1 MTQTIIHVPASEG
14 AGAFDPTD
22 IEITDGVDDAFLI
35 KDTGGN
41 EWFKIDTRSGT
52 GSDCINMAYTSG
64 QRVLIGKPASASQ
77 GPYSPFQVINQNL
90 DSQAVRIYGSASYG
104 TTNQFTW
111 GGPGN
116 QPAMIHPYGLLFGN
130 SAATGMSL
138 IHDSS
143 NADMFAMDDNT
154 NATFTLD
161 DGSGAVFKVVDDNA
175 SPKTYFSAT
184 ENGNIQVGDS
194 TGSVNLNADATGV
207 SLRSN
212 NIELRNGSAN
222 PLVTFSTD
230 EVVYNGGGI
239 LTGDS
244 YYGAPTD
251 STATETIAN
260 KEIHINQTFQYET
273 TASAAG
279 TVTVQFFTD
288 RSFYSDGTTPTLR
301 MVTLLNK
308 NATHNVTY
316 IFNVRSGY
324 GTAYAMDSN
333 ATSLTG
339 SGLTLTPGQAAIFRL
354 VTFNKTSTDS
364 DAKHYFTTLGVG

>member
-1 MTQTIIHVPASEG
+1 M
-14 AGAFDPTD
+14 
-22 IEITDGVDDAFLI
+22 
-35 KDTGGN
+35 
-41 EWFKIDTRSGT
+41 DTRIRAQSFIVSESAT
-52 GSDCINMAYTSG
+52 DTPMFEMDTS
-64 QRVLIGKPASASQ
+64 
-77 GPYSPFQVINQNL
+77 
-90 DSQAVRIYGSASYG
+90 
-104 TTNQFTW
+104 
-111 GGPGN
+111 
-116 QPAMIHPYGLLFGN
+116 
-130 SAATGMSL
+130 
-138 IHDSS
+138 
-143 NADMFAMDDNT
+143 T

-161 DGSGAVFKVVDDNA
+161 DASGAVFKVVDDNA

-184 ENGNIQVGDS
+184 QNGNIQVGDF

-212 NIELRNGSAN
+212 KIELRNGSAN
-222 PLVTFSTD
+222 PLVTFETD

-239 LTGDS
+239 LIGDS

-251 STATETIAN
+251 STATETIAD
-260 KEIHINQTFQYET
+260 KEININQTFQYET

-279 TVTVQFFTD
+279 TVTVQFFTE

-333 ATSLTG
+333 ATSLIG
-339 SGLTLTPGQAAIFRL
+339 GGLTLTPGQAAIFRL
-354 VTFNKTSTDS
+354 VTFNKTTTNS